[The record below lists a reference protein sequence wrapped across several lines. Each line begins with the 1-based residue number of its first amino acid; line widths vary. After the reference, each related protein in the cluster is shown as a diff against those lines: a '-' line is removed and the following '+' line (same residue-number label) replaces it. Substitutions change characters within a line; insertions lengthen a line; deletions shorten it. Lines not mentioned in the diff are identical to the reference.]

1 MTDKEQIRIQKFFSD
16 CGIMSRRAAEA
27 AIEAGEVTV
36 NGRPAALGDKI
47 TPDRDVV
54 LYQGKPVRARR
65 KEYTYLML
73 NKPRGYLTSMTDERG
88 RKCVTEL
95 LNGVH
100 VRVYPVGRLDL
111 VSEGMLLFTD
121 DGDLANKLIHPSH
134 SVPKSY
140 RVKVAGEVSDEQMR
154 ILRSPIELDGKP
166 ILPVDVTVHRV
177 DETGTVL
184 KMDLY
189 EGRNRQ
195 IRRMC
200 EAAGLTVKRL
210 NRVSIGDLKMNGLA
224 VGRWRYLTDDEV
236 EYLKRITSGE
246 KKAGKNN
253 FHS

>member
-1 MTDKEQIRIQKFFSD
+1 MTDNEKIRIQKYFSD
-16 CGIMSRRAAEA
+16 CGLMSRRAAET
-27 AIEAGEVTV
+27 AIGAGEVTV
-36 NGRPAALGDKI
+36 NGRPATLGDKI
-47 TPDRDVV
+47 DPERDVV
-54 LYQGKPVRARR
+54 TYQGKPVRARR
-65 KEYTYLML
+65 KEYTYVML
-73 NKPRGYLTSMTDERG
+73 NKPRGYLSSMTDERG

-95 LNGVH
+95 LSAVH
-100 VRVYPVGRLDL
+100 ARVYPVGRLDL

-121 DGDLANKLIHPSH
+121 DGDLANKLTHPRH

-140 RVKVAGEVSDEQMR
+140 RVKVAGEVTEEQMR

-166 ILPVDVTVHRV
+166 IIPVDVTVHRI

-210 NRVSIGDLKMNGLA
+210 NRVSIGDLKLNGLA
-224 VGRWRYLTDDEV
+224 VGRWRYLTEEEI
-236 EYLKRITSGE
+236 EYLKKIASKTPKTKSLRKI
-246 KKAGKNN
+246 
-253 FHS
+253 

>member
-1 MTDKEQIRIQKFFSD
+1 MNEKIRLQKYFSD
-16 CGIMSRRAAEA
+16 CGVTSRRTAEA

-36 NGRPAALGDKI
+36 NGRVASLGDKI
-47 TPDRDVV
+47 DPEHDVV
-54 LYQGKPVRARR
+54 VYQGDPVRPRR

-73 NKPRGYLTSMTDERG
+73 NKPRGYLTSMTDPRG
-88 RKCVTEL
+88 RKCVTDL

-111 VSEGMLLFTD
+111 ISEGLLLLTD
-121 DGDLANKLIHPSH
+121 DGDLANKLTHPRH

-140 RVKVAGEVSDEQMR
+140 RVKVAGEVSLDQLT
-154 ILRSPIELDGKP
+154 ILRSPLELDGKP
-166 ILPVDVTVHRV
+166 ILPVNVSIHHI

-210 NRVSIGDLKMNGLA
+210 NRVSIGQLKLNGLS
-224 VGRWRYLTDDEV
+224 VGRWRYLTEEEND
-236 EYLKRITSGE
+236 YLKKITSENG
-246 KKAGKNN
+246 KKTNK
-253 FHS
+253 H

>member
-36 NGRPAALGDKI
+36 NGRPASLGDKI

-95 LNGVH
+95 LSGIH

-210 NRVSIGDLKMNGLA
+210 NRVSIGELKLNGLS
-224 VGRWRYLTDDEV
+224 VGRWRYLTDEEI
-236 EYLKRITSGE
+236 EYLKKIAANTQ
-246 KKAGKNN
+246 KKKPSQHN
-253 FHS
+253 